1 MKPVPRLATV
11 FTTTALSLL
20 GAVMLAAAPA
30 APAKAQTAPQDGCAA
45 VEVHNVRPQQG
56 HLMLVAYGSAEQYR
70 KKPLTSLRLAAGD
83 AATMRFQV
91 CGLAGSGEV
100 ALMLFQDLDSDGRMG
115 TNLVGIPSEPW
126 GSSGSPGAFGPSW
139 ETGRVKLDGAVI
151 VVKMST

>member
-1 MKPVPRLATV
+1 MKTPTSLPTL
-11 FTTTALSLL
+11 FTTTAAALLS
-20 GAVMLAAAPA
+20 AVLLAAAPPA
-30 APAKAQTAPQDGCAA
+30 AAQEGCAQ

-56 HLMLVAYGSAEQYR
+56 HLMLVAYGSADQYR
-70 KKPLTSLRLAAGD
+70 KKPLTQLRLAAGE
-83 AATMRFQV
+83 AATMRFSV

-115 TNLVGIPSEPW
+115 TNVVGMPNEPW